1 MKNVVLLAY
10 ITFTLVACNEA
21 RSPAAPRPSDDPAAS
36 EQNKSSDSSELST
49 QADVFIARYQSDP
62 GMPEALLTGSLEI
75 ADGCLVFNA
84 GGVHSL
90 ALLPTEARIDVG
102 ANEIV
107 IGAER
112 LPLGKELRWG
122 GGNLPASHPA
132 IAELASAPPPQCPK
146 GATIVGEVQ

>member
-1 MKNVVLLAY
+1 MKNIVLLA
-10 ITFTLVACNEA
+10 FTAFALVACNEA
-21 RSPAAPRPSDDPAAS
+21 RSPPAPRPSDDPAAS
-36 EQNKSSDSSELST
+36 EQNERSDSSESSA

-84 GGVHSL
+84 GGARSL
-90 ALLPTEARIDVG
+90 ALLPSGARIDVG

-122 GGNLPASHPA
+122 GGSLPADHPA
-132 IAELASAPPPQCPK
+132 IAELAAAPPAQCPK
-146 GATIVGEVQ
+146 DATIVGEVQ